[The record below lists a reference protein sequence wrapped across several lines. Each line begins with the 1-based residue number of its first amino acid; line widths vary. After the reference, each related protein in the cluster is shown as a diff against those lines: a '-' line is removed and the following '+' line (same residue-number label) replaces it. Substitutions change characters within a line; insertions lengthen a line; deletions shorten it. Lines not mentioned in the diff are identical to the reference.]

1 MHLLGTSVLMLVIL
15 PLTFSCEIG
24 NSNNIAEDYRNV
36 IEPQLKHVEAMID
49 QRNLNCTASV
59 LRPPKNASSIL
70 RNICRANRQLK
81 RIERQLQD
89 VTSQP
94 MPELSSLVQ
103 ELGHSLKCWCK
114 SKNKSSKLLHKW
126 TLCKVKHILDTLQTY
141 FEQYNASQ
149 SVNPDPS
156 RRGKI
161 K

>member
-1 MHLLGTSVLMLVIL
+1 MHINGWVDSKGLWLIKGRLTRNIL
-15 PLTFSCEIG
+15 TKYTQTTAFLFF
-24 NSNNIAEDYRNV
+24 
-36 IEPQLKHVEAMID
+36 QEAMID

-70 RNICRANRQLK
+70 RNICRVNRQLK